1 MLQTLFLLMMLVLL
15 DRLLDRNRRLCRWT
29 QPLIA
34 LSVMVTRGHDTVSHG
49 VSALIVQ
56 KDSRSNHSILLI
68 MMKAAMVVQIGT
80 LPTTTTSSSGCQ
92 GTVPVQ
98 VSCPATCI
106 LLLASLDLLKQD
118 GRCLL
123 LSTLCLVLFELPPRV
138 LILVAFFVVVVIR

>member
-15 DRLLDRNRRLCRWT
+15 DRLLGRNRRLCRWT

-56 KDSRSNHSILLI
+56 KDSRSNHSIMLI
-68 MMKAAMVVQIGT
+68 IQAAMARIGT
-80 LPTTTTSSSGCQ
+80 LPAATSSSGCQ
-92 GTVPVQ
+92 GTVSVQ
-98 VSCPATCI
+98 VGGPSTCI

-123 LSTLCLVLFELPPRV
+123 LSTLCLVLFELPPRA
-138 LILVAFFVVVVIR
+138 LILVAVFVVVVIW